1 MKLLTQLVREILH
14 LSGKGQEISKTF
26 GCGNHVFLLIHRN
39 DQFTLCIYVTY
50 HYKRQLIN
58 SKLET
63 FASEYLNVKMI
74 NINSQHSP
82 KCDLISFGLFR
93 CFLSLYFFR
102 TGINATADAFPVVA
116 SRQKFSEE
124 RIDDRK
130 CVCCSQAMQNVNC
143 VKLLLLTLIIWNSHG
158 KKIYQNYMLN
168 IYSYYNMHWNYC
180 MNPRAQR

>member
-14 LSGKGQEISKTF
+14 LPGKGQEISKTS

-39 DQFTLCIYVTY
+39 DQFILCIYVTY

-63 FASEYLNVKMI
+63 FASENLNVIMI

-93 CFLSLYFFR
+93 CFLSLYFFAR
-102 TGINATADAFPVVA
+102 ESMQQQMHFRSSLLDKNF
-116 SRQKFSEE
+116 RKE

-143 VKLLLLTLIIWNSHG
+143 VKLLLLTLII
-158 KKIYQNYMLN
+158 
-168 IYSYYNMHWNYC
+168 
-180 MNPRAQR
+180 

>member
-1 MKLLTQLVREILH
+1 MKLLTQLVRQILH
-14 LSGKGQEISKTF
+14 LPGKGQEISKTS
-26 GCGNHVFLLIHRN
+26 GCGNHVFLLI
-39 DQFTLCIYVTY
+39 

-63 FASEYLNVKMI
+63 FASENLNVIMI

-116 SRQKFSEE
+116 SRQKFSEGE
-124 RIDDRK
+124 NRRPEMRLLFAGYAK
-130 CVCCSQAMQNVNC
+130 C
-143 VKLLLLTLIIWNSHG
+143 KL
-158 KKIYQNYMLN
+158 
-168 IYSYYNMHWNYC
+168 C
-180 MNPRAQR
+180 